1 MKKASVIEAF
11 FYLFIGFMTMRLHVG
26 RQFY

>member
-1 MKKASVIEAF
+1 MKKASVSEAF
-11 FYLFIGFMTMRLHVG
+11 FYFYIGFMTMRLHVG

>member
-1 MKKASVIEAF
+1 MKMASVIKAF
-11 FYLFIGFMTMRLHVG
+11 FYFYIGFMIMRLHVG